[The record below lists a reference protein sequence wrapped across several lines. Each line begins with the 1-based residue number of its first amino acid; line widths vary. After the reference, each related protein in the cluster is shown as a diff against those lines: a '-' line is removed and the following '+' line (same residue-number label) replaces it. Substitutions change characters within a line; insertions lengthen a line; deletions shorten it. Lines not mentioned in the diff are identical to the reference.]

1 MSTSTPKPG
10 NGARK
15 ASRLTMLDILV
26 LYLALF
32 LAQLSWPQVVWPLGR
47 WHESG
52 GGSSERVIGY
62 MLVDWRLPRM
72 QVRVRRGMWLNEG

>member
-1 MSTSTPKPG
+1 MSTSTPKPLKH
-10 NGARK
+10 ARK
-15 ASRLTMLDILV
+15 ASRLTILDILV

-47 WHESG
+47 WHESR

-62 MLVDWRLPRM
+62 MLLDWRLPWL